1 MKSILGFGR
10 AEEET
15 GTEVTITEEQ
25 TAEMPMRS
33 LVSVRFP
40 GTDCAYSYYNDLF
53 DLHEGDLVFV
63 SGKLAGKRG
72 IVESVNYRFK
82 INLADY
88 QRVIGR
94 IVIGMRGT
102 YAPVL
107 DKMVSFD
114 REAVAPEMFRS
125 WIIPPADDGG
135 EPPEYITG
143 EGYSFDLEHFAEC
156 PEVEEAV
163 LNRALDYC
171 TEGRVCYLS
180 VRDHVGTAFVE
191 GTKWYEV
198 NFRYED
204 GYVRDMYCE
213 CPYPGLCKHSIAVL
227 VTLREILKRIGDRDF
242 TAITG
247 GFFIQMMTA
256 GRQRITLLPPEDAE
270 QAQ

>member
-10 AEEET
+10 TEEDT
-15 GTEVTITEEQ
+15 GTDVTITEEPP
-25 TAEMPMRS
+25 AEMPRCS
-33 LVSVRFP
+33 LVNVRFP
-40 GTDCAYSYYNDLF
+40 GKNRTYSYYNDLF

-63 SGKLAGKRG
+63 SGKLAGERG
-72 IVESVNYRFK
+72 VVDSVNYRFK
-82 INLADY
+82 INPAAY

-94 IVIGMRGT
+94 IVISMKGT
-102 YAPVL
+102 YAPIL
-107 DKMVSFD
+107 DKMISID
-114 REAVAPEMFRS
+114 REAVAPETFRS
-125 WIIPPADDGG
+125 WVMPPADDV
-135 EPPEYITG
+135 EPTEYITG

-191 GTKWYEV
+191 GTKWYQV
-198 NFRYED
+198 DFRYED

-213 CPYPGLCKHSIAVL
+213 CPYPGLCKHCIAIL
-227 VTLREILKRIGDRDF
+227 ITLREILKRIGDRDF
-242 TAITG
+242 TAMTG

-256 GRQRITLLPPEDAE
+256 GRQRIMLLPPEDGE
-270 QAQ
+270 QTA